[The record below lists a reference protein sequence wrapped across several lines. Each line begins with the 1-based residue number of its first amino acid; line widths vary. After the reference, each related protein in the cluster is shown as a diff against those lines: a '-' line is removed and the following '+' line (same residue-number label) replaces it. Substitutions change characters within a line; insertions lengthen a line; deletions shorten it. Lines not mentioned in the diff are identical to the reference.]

1 MYSMVGVVSCLYQLM
16 EARRRGMQGGVVTV
30 YSMVGVEP
38 CLYQL
43 MKATEGGGKQGW
55 GCNCVQYGGRD
66 SMFVSIDG
74 S

>member
-1 MYSMVGVVSCLYQLM
+1 MYSMVGV
-16 EARRRGMQGGVVTV
+16 A
-30 YSMVGVEP
+30 P

-55 GCNCVQYGGRD
+55 GCNCVQYGGRGF
-66 SMFVSIDG
+66 MFVSVDG